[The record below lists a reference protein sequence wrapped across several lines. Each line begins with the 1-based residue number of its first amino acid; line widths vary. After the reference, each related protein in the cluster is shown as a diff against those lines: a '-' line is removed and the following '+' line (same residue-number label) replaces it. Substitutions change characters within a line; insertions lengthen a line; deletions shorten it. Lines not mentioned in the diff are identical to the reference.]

1 MLFSKPWKVKNMSNK
16 SNSFLNPLQPIAGFV
31 KKAELGG
38 AGNDV
43 QFEQAF
49 SNLAHAYLKDKA
61 PGLLDY
67 EVGFELMERN
77 EDNTKAVGL
86 FGFKVGPQWLYA
98 PVFFINGDLKGHELL
113 YLKDQDQFV
122 PLKENWLNYILRRKP
137 ASLGKKTDQ
146 NMSRLGFLSPDLQAF
161 SRPPAKFASAITK
174 TAGLPSSPFGTPTPD
189 EAYAAEKAK
198 KKAMQPPV
206 VRPPIPPLPKF
217 NPPDQFLEEMRR
229 ERVILPDG
237 SLDPVRAKALQ
248 EARKA
253 ANPAGAGA
261 AAGATMGGMHPMSP
275 NPSAPL
281 PSIPGSSGGVL
292 PSNDSLPRRA
302 VTPQAGPSVA
312 DYIEQNGGELSPNQQ
327 GMAQNLKKVM
337 EGIKAKEQ
345 QKQTIANN
353 NFPPAPK
360 AKKKSKTP
368 AAKPAPTPPA
378 KPAEPEEPK
387 LTTPAYKQA
396 SSDRQEMMEGVRAF
410 AKFACTNPSND
421 PKFAN
426 QLTLKSFLTK
436 EAAHGKQ
443 AFKELVKAL
452 IGTCQ
457 QFPKMAEAIEKVY
470 GPDFIKNAVDKL
482 KSLPEPGILS
492 EEDVYI
498 KPQEK
503 QALTIMIRSF
513 NASSDGVMDSP
524 KADKEKLLTDG
535 VIFRDAR
542 TKDDAAIAYKV
553 QEPTSIENP
562 ASTGVYDLLVCPFS
576 MLKTIIFL
584 MPHGPS
590 GRQDFATVVNYEG
603 EKHWINSH
611 PGNLFTRPPRD
622 GGQDAPES
630 KNSGQSFAK
639 FFEGLSSIS
648 SLSKGNVYLVVSESG
663 DASVP
668 FEVLSVSGDS
678 DGTSGYKVRYL
689 DYASQ
694 ARPKYLPAVAKGAY
708 NDFSGGMARIGG
720 GKSLYVTDKPGVRIK
735 AINGDLYVP
744 GNFKALK
751 LSGDSCCGDGAI
763 VPGDLN
769 DLQHAIYQKTAS
781 LNVRHTGSEVSI
793 NGRVLD
799 PQNALIHLVRDVS
812 LREKQARAI
821 LDEAKALKVA
831 NYIIHKPV
839 KEDAEDLIKSAAPGD
854 PMDPSMMGG
863 TSAPAFPTQPTGME
877 QTLLGS
883 VQSSY
888 PSQQAIPA
896 MTGTSLQSNTA
907 AYDPRLPDP
916 KTMAIGYNASQS
928 GQKEVFDTSMIGT
941 LIKSVRDD
949 TMVDRHLGDLM
960 GGLDKIGRILFSFY
974 WHKDKFEDRYGKKDM
989 PELEDNLRNSFEQM
1003 GDLLLFLKQKTIDS
1017 YPDEG
1022 ISLDDNNV

>member
-16 SNSFLNPLQPIAGFV
+16 SNSLLNSLPPIAGFV

-161 SRPPAKFASAITK
+161 SRPPAKFASAVDK
-174 TAGLPSSPFGTPTPD
+174 D
-189 EAYAAEKAK
+189 
-198 KKAMQPPV
+198 
-206 VRPPIPPLPKF
+206 
-217 NPPDQFLEEMRR
+217 EMR
-229 ERVILPDG
+229 
-237 SLDPVRAKALQ
+237 
-248 EARKA
+248 
-253 ANPAGAGA
+253 
-261 AAGATMGGMHPMSP
+261 
-275 NPSAPL
+275 
-281 PSIPGSSGGVL
+281 
-292 PSNDSLPRRA
+292 
-302 VTPQAGPSVA
+302 
-312 DYIEQNGGELSPNQQ
+312 
-327 GMAQNLKKVM
+327 
-337 EGIKAKEQ
+337 
-345 QKQTIANN
+345 
-353 NFPPAPK
+353 
-360 AKKKSKTP
+360 
-368 AAKPAPTPPA
+368 
-378 KPAEPEEPK
+378 
-387 LTTPAYKQA
+387 
-396 SSDRQEMMEGVRAF
+396 EGVRSF

-421 PKFAN
+421 PKFDNA
-426 QLTLKSFLTK
+426 LTLKSFLTK

-482 KSLPEPGILS
+482 KSIPEPGILS
-492 EEDVYI
+492 EKDVYI

-503 QALTIMIRSF
+503 KALTIMIRSF

-590 GRQDFATVVNYEG
+590 GRQDFATVVNYTG

-648 SLSKGNVYLVVSESG
+648 SLSKGNVYLVVSETG

-694 ARPKYLPAVAKGAY
+694 ARPRYLPTVAKGAY

-720 GKSLYVTDKPGVRIK
+720 GQSLYVTDKPGVRIK

-744 GNFKALK
+744 GNFKAVK

-799 PQNALIHLVRDVS
+799 PQNALIHLVRDVA
-812 LREKQARAI
+812 LREKQARVI
-821 LDEAKALKVA
+821 LDEAKTLKVA

-839 KEDAEDLIKSAAPGD
+839 KEDAGDLIKSAAPGD

-896 MTGTSLQSNTA
+896 MSGTSLQSNTA

-916 KTMAIGYNASQS
+916 KTMAIGYNAAQS

>member
-16 SNSFLNPLQPIAGFV
+16 SNSLLNSLPPIAGFV

-146 NMSRLGFLSPDLQAF
+146 NMARLGFLSPDLQAF
-161 SRPPAKFASAITK
+161 SRPPAKFASAVDK
-174 TAGLPSSPFGTPTPD
+174 D
-189 EAYAAEKAK
+189 
-198 KKAMQPPV
+198 
-206 VRPPIPPLPKF
+206 
-217 NPPDQFLEEMRR
+217 EMR
-229 ERVILPDG
+229 
-237 SLDPVRAKALQ
+237 
-248 EARKA
+248 
-253 ANPAGAGA
+253 
-261 AAGATMGGMHPMSP
+261 
-275 NPSAPL
+275 
-281 PSIPGSSGGVL
+281 
-292 PSNDSLPRRA
+292 
-302 VTPQAGPSVA
+302 
-312 DYIEQNGGELSPNQQ
+312 
-327 GMAQNLKKVM
+327 
-337 EGIKAKEQ
+337 
-345 QKQTIANN
+345 
-353 NFPPAPK
+353 
-360 AKKKSKTP
+360 
-368 AAKPAPTPPA
+368 
-378 KPAEPEEPK
+378 
-387 LTTPAYKQA
+387 
-396 SSDRQEMMEGVRAF
+396 EGVRSF

-421 PKFAN
+421 PKFDNA
-426 QLTLKSFLTK
+426 LTLKSFLTK

-470 GPDFIKNAVDKL
+470 GPDFIKNAVDRL
-482 KSLPEPGILS
+482 KSIPEPGILS

-503 QALTIMIRSF
+503 KALTIMIRSF

-542 TKDDAAIAYKV
+542 TKDDTAIAYKV

-584 MPHGPS
+584 MPHGPT
-590 GRQDFATVVNYEG
+590 GRHDFATVVNYTG

-639 FFEGLSSIS
+639 FFEELSSLS
-648 SLSKGNVYLVVSESG
+648 SLSKGNVYLAVSETG

-668 FEVLSVSGDS
+668 FEVLKVMGDS

-708 NDFSGGMARIGG
+708 SDFSGGMSHIGSG
-720 GKSLYVTDKPGVRIK
+720 QNLYVTDKPGVRIK
-735 AINGDLYVP
+735 SINGDLYVP
-744 GNFKALK
+744 GNFKAVK

-769 DLQHAIYQKTAS
+769 DLQHAIYQKSAS

-812 LREKQARAI
+812 LREKQARVI
-821 LDEAKALKVA
+821 LEEAKTLKVA

-839 KEDAEDLIKSAAPGD
+839 KEDAGDLIKSAAPGD

-863 TSAPAFPTQPTGME
+863 TTAPAFPTQPTGME

-888 PSQQAIPA
+888 PMQQAIPA
-896 MTGTSLQSNTA
+896 MSGTSLQSNTA

-916 KTMAIGYNASQS
+916 KTMAIGYNAAQS

-1022 ISLDDNNV
+1022 ISLEDNNV

>member
-16 SNSFLNPLQPIAGFV
+16 SNSLLNSLPPIAGFV

-146 NMSRLGFLSPDLQAF
+146 NMARLGFLSPDLQAF
-161 SRPPAKFASAITK
+161 SRPPAKFASAVDK
-174 TAGLPSSPFGTPTPD
+174 D
-189 EAYAAEKAK
+189 
-198 KKAMQPPV
+198 
-206 VRPPIPPLPKF
+206 
-217 NPPDQFLEEMRR
+217 EMR
-229 ERVILPDG
+229 
-237 SLDPVRAKALQ
+237 
-248 EARKA
+248 
-253 ANPAGAGA
+253 
-261 AAGATMGGMHPMSP
+261 
-275 NPSAPL
+275 
-281 PSIPGSSGGVL
+281 
-292 PSNDSLPRRA
+292 
-302 VTPQAGPSVA
+302 
-312 DYIEQNGGELSPNQQ
+312 
-327 GMAQNLKKVM
+327 
-337 EGIKAKEQ
+337 
-345 QKQTIANN
+345 
-353 NFPPAPK
+353 
-360 AKKKSKTP
+360 
-368 AAKPAPTPPA
+368 
-378 KPAEPEEPK
+378 
-387 LTTPAYKQA
+387 
-396 SSDRQEMMEGVRAF
+396 EGVRSF

-421 PKFAN
+421 PKFDNA
-426 QLTLKSFLTK
+426 LTLKSFLTK

-482 KSLPEPGILS
+482 KSIPEPGILS

-503 QALTIMIRSF
+503 KALTIMIRSF

-542 TKDDAAIAYKV
+542 TKDDTAIAYKV

-584 MPHGPS
+584 MPHGPT
-590 GRQDFATVVNYEG
+590 GRHDFATVVNYTG

-639 FFEGLSSIS
+639 FFEELSSLS
-648 SLSKGNVYLVVSESG
+648 SLSKGNVYLAVSETG

-668 FEVLSVSGDS
+668 FEVLKVMGDS

-708 NDFSGGMARIGG
+708 SDFSGGMSHIGSG
-720 GKSLYVTDKPGVRIK
+720 QNLYVTDKPGVRIK
-735 AINGDLYVP
+735 SINGDLYVP
-744 GNFKALK
+744 GNFKAVK

-769 DLQHAIYQKTAS
+769 DLQHAIYQKSAS

-799 PQNALIHLVRDVS
+799 PQNALIHLVRDVA
-812 LREKQARAI
+812 LREKQARVI
-821 LDEAKALKVA
+821 LEEAKTLKVA

-839 KEDAEDLIKSAAPGD
+839 KEDAGDLIKSAAPGD

-863 TSAPAFPTQPTGME
+863 TTAPAFPTQPTGME

-888 PSQQAIPA
+888 PMQQAIPA
-896 MTGTSLQSNTA
+896 MSGTSLQSNTA

-916 KTMAIGYNASQS
+916 KTMAIGYNAAQS

-1022 ISLDDNNV
+1022 ISLEDNNV

>member
-16 SNSFLNPLQPIAGFV
+16 SNSLLNSLPPIAGFV

-146 NMSRLGFLSPDLQAF
+146 NMARLGFLSPDLQAF
-161 SRPPAKFASAITK
+161 SRPPAKFASAVDK
-174 TAGLPSSPFGTPTPD
+174 D
-189 EAYAAEKAK
+189 
-198 KKAMQPPV
+198 
-206 VRPPIPPLPKF
+206 
-217 NPPDQFLEEMRR
+217 EMR
-229 ERVILPDG
+229 
-237 SLDPVRAKALQ
+237 
-248 EARKA
+248 
-253 ANPAGAGA
+253 
-261 AAGATMGGMHPMSP
+261 
-275 NPSAPL
+275 
-281 PSIPGSSGGVL
+281 
-292 PSNDSLPRRA
+292 
-302 VTPQAGPSVA
+302 
-312 DYIEQNGGELSPNQQ
+312 
-327 GMAQNLKKVM
+327 
-337 EGIKAKEQ
+337 
-345 QKQTIANN
+345 
-353 NFPPAPK
+353 
-360 AKKKSKTP
+360 
-368 AAKPAPTPPA
+368 
-378 KPAEPEEPK
+378 
-387 LTTPAYKQA
+387 
-396 SSDRQEMMEGVRAF
+396 EGVRSF

-421 PKFAN
+421 PKFDNA
-426 QLTLKSFLTK
+426 LTLKSFLTK

-482 KSLPEPGILS
+482 KSIPEPGILS

-503 QALTIMIRSF
+503 KALTIMIRSF

-542 TKDDAAIAYKV
+542 TKDDTAIAYKV

-584 MPHGPS
+584 MPHGPT
-590 GRQDFATVVNYEG
+590 GRHDFATVVNYTG

-639 FFEGLSSIS
+639 FFEELSSLS
-648 SLSKGNVYLVVSESG
+648 SLSKGNVYLAVSETG

-668 FEVLSVSGDS
+668 FEVLKVMGDS

-708 NDFSGGMARIGG
+708 SDFSGGMSHIGSG
-720 GKSLYVTDKPGVRIK
+720 QNLYVTDKPGVRIK
-735 AINGDLYVP
+735 SINGDLYVP
-744 GNFKALK
+744 GNFKAVK

-769 DLQHAIYQKTAS
+769 DLQHAIYQKSAS

-812 LREKQARAI
+812 LREKQARVI
-821 LDEAKALKVA
+821 LEEAKTLKVA

-839 KEDAEDLIKSAAPGD
+839 KEDAGDLIKSAAPGD

-863 TSAPAFPTQPTGME
+863 TTAPAFPTQPTGME

-888 PSQQAIPA
+888 PMQQAIPA
-896 MTGTSLQSNTA
+896 MSGTSLQSNTA

-916 KTMAIGYNASQS
+916 KTMAIGYNAAQS

-1022 ISLDDNNV
+1022 ISLEDNNV

>member
-16 SNSFLNPLQPIAGFV
+16 SNSFLNPLPPIEGFV

-86 FGFKVGPQWLYA
+86 FGFKVGTQWLYA

-146 NMSRLGFLSPDLQAF
+146 NMARLGFLSPDLQAF
-161 SRPPAKFASAITK
+161 SRPPAKFASAVDK
-174 TAGLPSSPFGTPTPD
+174 D
-189 EAYAAEKAK
+189 
-198 KKAMQPPV
+198 
-206 VRPPIPPLPKF
+206 
-217 NPPDQFLEEMRR
+217 EMR
-229 ERVILPDG
+229 
-237 SLDPVRAKALQ
+237 
-248 EARKA
+248 
-253 ANPAGAGA
+253 
-261 AAGATMGGMHPMSP
+261 
-275 NPSAPL
+275 
-281 PSIPGSSGGVL
+281 
-292 PSNDSLPRRA
+292 
-302 VTPQAGPSVA
+302 
-312 DYIEQNGGELSPNQQ
+312 
-327 GMAQNLKKVM
+327 
-337 EGIKAKEQ
+337 
-345 QKQTIANN
+345 
-353 NFPPAPK
+353 
-360 AKKKSKTP
+360 
-368 AAKPAPTPPA
+368 
-378 KPAEPEEPK
+378 
-387 LTTPAYKQA
+387 
-396 SSDRQEMMEGVRAF
+396 EGVRSF

-421 PKFAN
+421 PKFDNA
-426 QLTLKSFLTK
+426 LTLKSFLTK

-482 KSLPEPGILS
+482 KSIPEPGILS

-542 TKDDAAIAYKV
+542 TKDDTAIAYKV

-590 GRQDFATVVNYEG
+590 GRHDFATVVNYTG
-603 EKHWINSH
+603 ERHWINSH

-630 KNSGQSFAK
+630 KDSGQSFAK

-648 SLSKGNVYLVVSESG
+648 SLSKGNVYLAVSESG

-668 FEVLSVSGDS
+668 FEVLKVLGDS

-694 ARPKYLPAVAKGAY
+694 ARPKYLPAVAKNAY
-708 NDFSGGMARIGG
+708 GDFSGGMSHIGAG
-720 GKSLYVTDKPGVRIK
+720 QNLYVTDKPGVRIK
-735 AINGDLYVP
+735 SINGDLYVP
-744 GNFKALK
+744 GNFKAVK

-769 DLQHAIYQKTAS
+769 DLQHAIYQKSAS

-799 PQNALIHLVRDVS
+799 PQSALIHLVRDVS
-812 LREKQARAI
+812 LREKQARVI
-821 LDEAKALKVA
+821 LDEAKTLKVA

-839 KEDAEDLIKSAAPGD
+839 KEDAGDLIKSAAPGD

-888 PSQQAIPA
+888 PMQQAIPA
-896 MTGTSLQSNTA
+896 MSGTSLQSNTA
-907 AYDPRLPDP
+907 MYDPRLPDP
-916 KTMAIGYNASQS
+916 NTMAVGYNAAQS

>member
-16 SNSFLNPLQPIAGFV
+16 SNSLLNSLPPIAGFV

-161 SRPPAKFASAITK
+161 SRPPAKFASAVDK
-174 TAGLPSSPFGTPTPD
+174 D
-189 EAYAAEKAK
+189 
-198 KKAMQPPV
+198 
-206 VRPPIPPLPKF
+206 
-217 NPPDQFLEEMRR
+217 EMR
-229 ERVILPDG
+229 
-237 SLDPVRAKALQ
+237 
-248 EARKA
+248 
-253 ANPAGAGA
+253 
-261 AAGATMGGMHPMSP
+261 
-275 NPSAPL
+275 
-281 PSIPGSSGGVL
+281 
-292 PSNDSLPRRA
+292 
-302 VTPQAGPSVA
+302 
-312 DYIEQNGGELSPNQQ
+312 
-327 GMAQNLKKVM
+327 
-337 EGIKAKEQ
+337 
-345 QKQTIANN
+345 
-353 NFPPAPK
+353 
-360 AKKKSKTP
+360 
-368 AAKPAPTPPA
+368 
-378 KPAEPEEPK
+378 
-387 LTTPAYKQA
+387 
-396 SSDRQEMMEGVRAF
+396 EGVRSF

-421 PKFAN
+421 FKFDNA
-426 QLTLKSFLTK
+426 LTLKSFLTK

-482 KSLPEPGILS
+482 KSIPEPGILS
-492 EEDVYI
+492 EKDVYI

-503 QALTIMIRSF
+503 KALTIMIRSF

-590 GRQDFATVVNYEG
+590 GRQDFATVVNYTG

-648 SLSKGNVYLVVSESG
+648 SLSKGNVYLVVSETG

-694 ARPKYLPAVAKGAY
+694 ARPRYLPTVAKGAY

-720 GKSLYVTDKPGVRIK
+720 GQSLYVTDKPGVRIK

-744 GNFKALK
+744 GNFKAVK

-799 PQNALIHLVRDVS
+799 PQNALIHLVRDVA
-812 LREKQARAI
+812 LREKQARVI
-821 LDEAKALKVA
+821 LDEAKTLKVA

-839 KEDAEDLIKSAAPGD
+839 KEDAGDLIKSAAPGD

-896 MTGTSLQSNTA
+896 MSGTSLQSNTA

-916 KTMAIGYNASQS
+916 KTMAIGYNAAQS

>member
-16 SNSFLNPLQPIAGFV
+16 SNSFLNPLPPIAGFV

-146 NMSRLGFLSPDLQAF
+146 NMARLGFLSPDLQAF
-161 SRPPAKFASAITK
+161 SRPPAKFASAVDK
-174 TAGLPSSPFGTPTPD
+174 D
-189 EAYAAEKAK
+189 
-198 KKAMQPPV
+198 
-206 VRPPIPPLPKF
+206 
-217 NPPDQFLEEMRR
+217 EMR
-229 ERVILPDG
+229 
-237 SLDPVRAKALQ
+237 
-248 EARKA
+248 
-253 ANPAGAGA
+253 
-261 AAGATMGGMHPMSP
+261 
-275 NPSAPL
+275 
-281 PSIPGSSGGVL
+281 
-292 PSNDSLPRRA
+292 
-302 VTPQAGPSVA
+302 
-312 DYIEQNGGELSPNQQ
+312 
-327 GMAQNLKKVM
+327 
-337 EGIKAKEQ
+337 
-345 QKQTIANN
+345 
-353 NFPPAPK
+353 
-360 AKKKSKTP
+360 
-368 AAKPAPTPPA
+368 
-378 KPAEPEEPK
+378 
-387 LTTPAYKQA
+387 
-396 SSDRQEMMEGVRAF
+396 EGVRSF

-421 PKFAN
+421 PKFNNA
-426 QLTLKSFLTK
+426 LTLKSFLTK

-470 GPDFIKNAVDKL
+470 GSDFIKNAVDKL
-482 KSLPEPGILS
+482 KSIPEPGILS

-503 QALTIMIRSF
+503 KALTIMIRSF

-542 TKDDAAIAYKV
+542 TKDDTAIAYKV

-590 GRQDFATVVNYEG
+590 GRHDFATVVNYTG

-639 FFEGLSSIS
+639 FFEELSSLS
-648 SLSKGNVYLVVSESG
+648 SLSKGNVYLAVSETG

-668 FEVLSVSGDS
+668 FEVLKVMGDS

-708 NDFSGGMARIGG
+708 SDFSGGMSHIGAG
-720 GKSLYVTDKPGVRIK
+720 QNLYVTDKPGVRIK
-735 AINGDLYVP
+735 SINGDLYIP
-744 GNFKALK
+744 GNFKAVK

-799 PQNALIHLVRDVS
+799 PQNALIHLVRDVA
-812 LREKQARAI
+812 LREKQARVI
-821 LDEAKALKVA
+821 LDEAKTLKVA

-839 KEDAEDLIKSAAPGD
+839 KEDAGDLIKSAAPGD

-863 TSAPAFPTQPTGME
+863 TTAPAFPTQPTGME

-888 PSQQAIPA
+888 PMQQAIPA
-896 MTGTSLQSNTA
+896 MAGTSLQSNTA
-907 AYDPRLPDP
+907 LYDPRLPDP
-916 KTMAIGYNASQS
+916 KTMAIGYNAAQS

-1022 ISLDDNNV
+1022 ISLEDNNV

>member
-16 SNSFLNPLQPIAGFV
+16 SNSFLNTLPPIAGFV

-161 SRPPAKFASAITK
+161 SRPPAKFASAVDK
-174 TAGLPSSPFGTPTPD
+174 D
-189 EAYAAEKAK
+189 
-198 KKAMQPPV
+198 
-206 VRPPIPPLPKF
+206 
-217 NPPDQFLEEMRR
+217 EMR
-229 ERVILPDG
+229 
-237 SLDPVRAKALQ
+237 
-248 EARKA
+248 
-253 ANPAGAGA
+253 
-261 AAGATMGGMHPMSP
+261 
-275 NPSAPL
+275 
-281 PSIPGSSGGVL
+281 
-292 PSNDSLPRRA
+292 
-302 VTPQAGPSVA
+302 
-312 DYIEQNGGELSPNQQ
+312 
-327 GMAQNLKKVM
+327 
-337 EGIKAKEQ
+337 
-345 QKQTIANN
+345 
-353 NFPPAPK
+353 
-360 AKKKSKTP
+360 
-368 AAKPAPTPPA
+368 
-378 KPAEPEEPK
+378 
-387 LTTPAYKQA
+387 
-396 SSDRQEMMEGVRAF
+396 EGVRSF

-436 EAAHGKQ
+436 EAAHGKH

-470 GPDFIKNAVDKL
+470 GPDFIKNAVNKL
-482 KSLPEPGILS
+482 KSIPEPGVMS

-503 QALTIMIRSF
+503 KALTIMIRSF

-542 TKDDAAIAYKV
+542 TKDDTAIAYKV

-590 GRQDFATVVNYEG
+590 GRQDFATVVNYTG

-720 GKSLYVTDKPGVRIK
+720 GQSLYVTDKPGVRIK

-744 GNFKALK
+744 GNFKAVK

-799 PQNALIHLVRDVS
+799 PQNALIHLVRDVA

-821 LDEAKALKVA
+821 LDEAKTLKVA

-839 KEDAEDLIKSAAPGD
+839 KEDAGDLIKSAAPGD

-896 MTGTSLQSNTA
+896 MAGTSLQSNTA